1 MKTTHLDHEMA
12 GVGDGSLHTEGGIH
26 IEGVTKQFHN
36 GTLAIDGVELH
47 VEEGEFVAVVGPS
60 GCGKSTL
67 LRIVAGLIKPT
78 TGRCTVGTEV
88 PGFVFQEPALLPWR
102 TVVRNA
108 ELLMELDRQPRST
121 RRRQALEVLELVGL
135 SGFERSYPHNLS
147 GGMKMRLS
155 LARALAMHVKVFLL
169 DEPFAAIDEITREQL
184 NDELLRL
191 WALEHFTA
199 LFITHNVAEAVYLS
213 SRVVVMCARPG
224 RFVAEVRV
232 PFPYPRSFELR
243 SSPEYAKLTGEVS
256 AALWTGS
263 GAR

>member
-1 MKTTHLDHEMA
+1 MKTQKLDHETVKA
-12 GVGDGSLHTEGGIH
+12 QDAPLSAESGIQ
-26 IEGVTKQFHN
+26 IEGVTKRFHN
-36 GTLAIDGVELH
+36 GTLAIDGVDLQ
-47 VEEGEFVAVVGPS
+47 VRPGEFVAIVGPS

-78 TGRCTVGTEV
+78 TGHCAVGRDV

-102 TVVRNA
+102 TVQRNA
-108 ELLMELDRQPRST
+108 ELLMELDHQPRAT
-121 RRRQALEVLELVGL
+121 RRQRTLEVLELVGL

-155 LARALAMHVKVFLL
+155 LARALARHVKVFLL

-199 LFITHNVAEAVYLS
+199 LFITHHVAEAVYLS
-213 SRVVVMCARPG
+213 SRVVVMSARPG
-224 RFVAEVRV
+224 RFVAEVPIPV
-232 PFPYPRSFELR
+232 PYPRSFEFR
-243 SSPEYAKLTGEVS
+243 ASPEFAQLTGEVS
-256 AALWTGS
+256 AALWS
-263 GAR
+263 GGRAR